1 MSNLKSNIMSDSV
14 KGTYENPY
22 SFKEYEDL
30 VNAGMWKGGW
40 VRYQTGVYYAALGGV
55 AHGSL
60 GCDDDGSD
68 TMGSDSIGCDYYGSD
83 ELGSDTT
90 EIETPSQP
98 GDSTGT
104 NPGRGGGGGTGGVN
118 PGGGIPSGGGSG
130 TSHSGGDEYPSG
142 PSAQTL
148 TSATT
153 KLEITKGANY
163 LSNYTKDLLLNIDGY
178 SGTIKITNTVRT
190 PEEQAEAMLYNIGQT
205 GPERQIKIYADAG
218 DKVIRVYDKNKK
230 PEENLKAMIEKIYE
244 VGPYNVSKHCASAED
259 LKKLNTFDISLTYST
274 NTAALYSALEKLK
287 TQGLLR
293 DLEKENGC
301 IHVEVWQK

>member
-1 MSNLKSNIMSDSV
+1 MSDSV

-30 VNAGMWKGGW
+30 VNAGEWKGGW
-40 VRYQTGVYYAALGGV
+40 VRYETGVYYAALGGV

-90 EIETPSQP
+90 KIETPIQP

-130 TSHSGGDEYPSG
+130 TGHSGGDNYPDIPDVLSSDKFEGYRESDPRGCFNRCKDMLAKAGYKLVEDTSYEILMANSDSAGNATTAASSFEEGLDYIDDQLKQGIPVVVGVSYDKGKSVGDDWKDDAADHFVIIVGGGRTSG
-142 PSAQTL
+142 YHYFDPATGNPGRGTSTDNKFTMQGNLLKDKNNCTNSKKGEKDYTL
-148 TSATT
+148 TS
-153 KLEITKGANY
+153 
-163 LSNYTKDLLLNIDGY
+163 
-178 SGTIKITNTVRT
+178 
-190 PEEQAEAMLYNIGQT
+190 
-205 GPERQIKIYADAG
+205 
-218 DKVIRVYDKNKK
+218 IRKSIPK
-230 PEENLKAMIEKIYE
+230 
-244 VGPYNVSKHCASAED
+244 
-259 LKKLNTFDISLTYST
+259 
-274 NTAALYSALEKLK
+274 
-287 TQGLLR
+287 
-293 DLEKENGC
+293 
-301 IHVEVWQK
+301 

>member
-83 ELGSDTT
+83 DFGSDT
-90 EIETPSQP
+90 IDINPPGQP

-130 TSHSGGDEYPSG
+130 TSHSGGDNYPDI
-142 PSAQTL
+142 PDVL
-148 TSATT
+148 PTSAFKGLT
-153 KLEITKGANY
+153 K
-163 LSNYTKDLLLNIDGY
+163 KDGCF
-178 SGTIKITNTVRT
+178 
-190 PEEQAEAMLYNIGQT
+190 
-205 GPERQIKIYADAG
+205 ERC
-218 DKVIRVYDKNKK
+218 KK
-230 PEENLKAMIEKIYE
+230 
-244 VGPYNVSKHCASAED
+244 C
-259 LKKLNTFDISLTYST
+259 
-274 NTAALYSALEKLK
+274 
-287 TQGLLR
+287 
-293 DLEKENGC
+293 
-301 IHVEVWQK
+301 